1 MEPFCYRSGCNTPAV
16 LTSFDDYLVHQTP
29 LPVAHPATS
38 DPNAYDRYFFNG
50 YAPDGELFFAAALGL
65 YPNRQVMD
73 AAFSV
78 VRNGKQTS
86 LHSSRR
92 APTDRRDTTVAP
104 ISVEVIEPLRQLRVR
119 VAADADGALGADLTF
134 TARTAP
140 IEEPR
145 YVATTQTRTSLDLTR
160 LTQFGTWDGWVDVGG
175 ERGEV
180 QGVLGT
186 RDRSW
191 GIRPVGERA
200 GGGAPGPE
208 PQFFWLW
215 APLQFEN
222 RCLHFDM
229 NEDATGRPWHSY
241 GASVA
246 TDGSEPV
253 PFVSVRHEIHWR
265 KGTRRAEA
273 ATLHLTSLDDKTERV
288 ELEPLL
294 DFQMLGLGYLHPEW
308 GHGMWKGEHA
318 THVEE
323 WNLADLDPLDYRH
336 LHVQQLCRVRA
347 GDEAGVGVLEQL
359 VIGRHSPSGF
369 DNLLDGAK

>member
-1 MEPFCYRSGCNTPAV
+1 MQHSRPV

-73 AAFSV
+73 ASFSV
-78 VRNGKQTS
+78 VRNGKQVS
-86 LHSSRR
+86 VHSSRR
-92 APTDRRDTTVAP
+92 APLDRSESAVPP
-104 ISVEVIEPLRQLRVR
+104 ITVEVIEPLRQLRVR
-119 VAADADGALGADLTF
+119 VDTDGAEEAIGADLTF

-145 YVATTQTRTSLDLTR
+145 YTATTQHRTTMDLTR
-160 LTQFGTWDGWVDVGG
+160 LTQFGTWDGWVDVVG

-191 GIRPVGERA
+191 GVRPVGER
-200 GGGAPGPE
+200 GGGAPGGE

-215 APLQFEN
+215 APLQFED
-222 RCLHFDM
+222 RCLHFDV
-229 NEDATGRPWHSY
+229 NEDASGRAWHSY
-241 GASVA
+241 GASVPA
-246 TDGSEPV
+246 DGSDPV
-253 PFVSVRHEIHWR
+253 PFVDVKHEIHWR
-265 KGTRRAEA
+265 SGTRRAEA
-273 ATLHLTSLDDKTERV
+273 ATLVLAALDGSTERV
-288 ELEPLL
+288 ELEPIL

-318 THVEE
+318 VHVEE
-323 WNLADLDPLDYRH
+323 WELAALDPLDYRH
-336 LHVQQLCRVRA
+336 LHVQQLCRARA
-347 GDEAGVGVLEQL
+347 GDDEGIGVLEQL
-359 VIGRHSPSGF
+359 VIGRHAPSGF
-369 DNLLDGAK
+369 QDILDGAR